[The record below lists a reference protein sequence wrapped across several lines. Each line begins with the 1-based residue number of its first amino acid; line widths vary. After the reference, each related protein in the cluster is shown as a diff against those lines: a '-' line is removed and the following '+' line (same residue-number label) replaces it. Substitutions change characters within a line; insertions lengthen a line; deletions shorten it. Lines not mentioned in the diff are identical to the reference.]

1 MFNLPRLIIPAL
13 LALTLS
19 GCGSLSVFEG
29 FLSSDGGLAQQKPAT
44 GKAYVFRGM
53 GGRFASF
60 EMDYLRD
67 KIAAS
72 GIDAETYN
80 HINWSG
86 PADEA
91 IARYKQ
97 APQPIMAMGHS
108 AGGDAALAF
117 AWKLKRAGV
126 PVSLVVTFDP
136 TRKAPDVPNNV
147 DRFINIYQSMNFFG
161 GGYVR
166 QASDF
171 RGHFSTID
179 LRNYWEVLHVNMVKI
194 RGLQDKVVAKV
205 VQISTLPVQL
215 EGATVPI
222 RYIMPRGEP
231 IELWD
236 SGVGVSAEQIGRAS
250 CRERVSLVV

>member
-1 MFNLPRLIIPAL
+1 MLNLPRLAIVGV
-13 LALTLS
+13 LAATLS

-29 FLSSDGGLAQQKPAT
+29 FLSPNGGLAQQKPAT

-53 GGRFASF
+53 GGRIASF

-91 IARYKQ
+91 IARYKR

-126 PVSLVVTFDP
+126 PVSLVVAFDP

-161 GGYVR
+161 ER
-166 QASDF
+166 
-171 RGHFSTID
+171 FSRPFLD
-179 LRNYWEVLHVNMVKI
+179 R
-194 RGLQDKVVAKV
+194 R
-205 VQISTLPVQL
+205 
-215 EGATVPI
+215 
-222 RYIMPRGEP
+222 
-231 IELWD
+231 
-236 SGVGVSAEQIGRAS
+236 SAELLGSAARQHGQDPRSAGQGRCQGRADFDTADS
-250 CRERVSLVV
+250 A